1 MNSIHPQFSGAAHE
15 PTFGIQLCT
24 PRKPRWQVLPSKEAG
39 ASEISAESR
48 LSMALTLTTAKVL
61 PSVTDRHNRATD
73 DRHIGAS
80 GKGL

>member
-1 MNSIHPQFSGAAHE
+1 MNR
-15 PTFGIQLCT
+15 TFGIQPLA
-24 PRKPRWQVLPSKEAG
+24 RRASRVGRSSPSKEAG